1 MTGTGKKPPEKRPL
15 RITLQKNVPRK
26 KTPTEMLPTKEAPP
40 TRMKSTGKKPT
51 YNHFKIFE
59 LILSTFY

>member
-40 TRMKSTGKKPT
+40 PQKEVHWKKA
-51 YNHFKIFE
+51 NI
-59 LILSTFY
+59 

>member
-40 TRMKSTGKKPT
+40 QKEVHWKKA
-51 YNHFKIFE
+51 NI
-59 LILSTFY
+59 

>member
-40 TRMKSTGKKPT
+40 PERSPLEKSQHIINLKFL
-51 YNHFKIFE
+51 N
-59 LILSTFY
+59 